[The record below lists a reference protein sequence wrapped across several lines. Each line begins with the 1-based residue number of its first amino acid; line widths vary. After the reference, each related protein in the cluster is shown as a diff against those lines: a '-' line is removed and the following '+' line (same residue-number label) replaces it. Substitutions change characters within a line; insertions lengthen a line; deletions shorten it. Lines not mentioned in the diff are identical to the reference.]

1 MRRFEDRVA
10 FITGAAHGIGRA
22 AALRL
27 ASEGAAVVVT
37 DIEADAAEEVASA
50 LAAKGSTALAL
61 ACDVTQPDQVAA
73 AMTATVARFGRL
85 DVLVNNVGVATD
97 TEFEELGD
105 EEWQRQ
111 VDPTLNGAVRCI
123 RAALPHLLAAPG
135 REAAVVSIGS
145 INALAAFGNEAYSAA
160 KAGLVSLTQNLAMR
174 YARRGVRFNLVAPGT
189 VRTRI
194 WERRLAK
201 SPGVLDR
208 MNSLYPLGRIGEP
221 ADIAAAVAF
230 LASAD
235 AAWVTGTVLRVD
247 GGVLAGHTG
256 FLHEVFE

>member
-22 AALRL
+22 TAQRL
-27 ASEGAAVVVT
+27 AGEGASIVVS
-37 DIEADAAEEVASA
+37 DIEAEAADEVAAGLKDSGSSA
-50 LAAKGSTALAL
+50 LALR
-61 ACDVTQPDQVAA
+61 CDVAQPAEVEAAVAA
-73 AMTATVARFGRL
+73 AVDRFGRL

-97 TEFEELGD
+97 TAFEEVD
-105 EEWQRQ
+105 DDEWQRQ
-111 VDPTLNGAVRCI
+111 VDPTLGGAVRCI
-123 RAALPHLLAAPG
+123 KAALPHLMSAPG
-135 REAAVVSIGS
+135 GGAVVSVGS

-174 YARRGVRFNLVAPGT
+174 YARRGVRFNLVAPDT

-201 SPGVLDR
+201 DPSVLQR
-208 MNSLYPLGRIGEP
+208 MISLYPLGRIGEP
-221 ADIAAAVAF
+221 EDIAAAIAY
-230 LASAD
+230 LASDD

-256 FLHEVFE
+256 FLREVFE

>member
-22 AALRL
+22 TAHRL

-37 DIEADAAEEVASA
+37 DVEGDAAEEVASA
-50 LAAKGSTALAL
+50 LTAGGSPALAHP
-61 ACDVTQPDQVAA
+61 CDVARAEQVEAAVAA
-73 AMTATVARFGRL
+73 ATARFGRL

-97 TEFEELGD
+97 TAFEDLGD
-105 EEWQRQ
+105 EEWLRQ

-123 RAALPHLLAAPG
+123 QATLPHLLKAPG
-135 REAAVVSIGS
+135 GGAVVSVGS

-174 YARRGVRFNLVAPGT
+174 YARKGVRFNLVAPGT

-194 WERRLAK
+194 WQRRLAK
-201 SPGVLDR
+201 DPGVLER
-208 MNSLYPLGRIGEP
+208 MTSLYPLGRIGEP
-221 ADIAAAVAF
+221 EDIAAAIAF

>member
-22 AALRL
+22 TAQRL
-27 ASEGAAVVVT
+27 AREGASVVVS
-37 DIEADAAEEVASA
+37 DIEADAADKVASA
-50 LAAKGSTALAL
+50 LAGDGSRALAL
-61 ACDVTQPDQVAA
+61 CCDVARPDQVEAAIAA
-73 AMTATVARFGRL
+73 AVDRFGRL

-97 TEFEELGD
+97 TAFEDLGE

-111 VDPTLNGAVRCI
+111 VDPTLGGAVRCI
-123 RAALPHLLAAPG
+123 QAALPHLLAAPG
-135 REAAVVSIGS
+135 GGAVVSVGS

-201 SPGVLDR
+201 DPSVLER
-208 MNSLYPLGRIGEP
+208 MTSLYPLGRIGEP
-221 ADIAAAVAF
+221 EDIAAAIAF

-256 FLHEVFE
+256 FLREVFE

>member
-22 AALRL
+22 TAQRL
-27 ASEGAAVVVT
+27 AREGASVVVS
-37 DIEADAAEEVASA
+37 DIEADAADKVASA
-50 LAAKGSTALAL
+50 LAGDGSRALAL
-61 ACDVTQPDQVAA
+61 CCDVARPDQVEAAIAA
-73 AMTATVARFGRL
+73 AVDRFGRL

-97 TEFEELGD
+97 TAFEDLGE

-111 VDPTLNGAVRCI
+111 VDPTLGGAVRCI
-123 RAALPHLLAAPG
+123 QAALPHLLAAPG
-135 REAAVVSIGS
+135 GGAVVSVGS

-201 SPGVLDR
+201 DPSVLER
-208 MNSLYPLGRIGEP
+208 MTSLYPLGRIGEP
-221 ADIAAAVAF
+221 EDIAAAIAF
-230 LASAD
+230 LASSD

-256 FLHEVFE
+256 FLREVFE

>member
-22 AALRL
+22 TAQRL
-27 ASEGAAVVVT
+27 ASEGASVVVS
-37 DIEADAAEEVASA
+37 DIEADAADKVASA
-50 LAAKGSTALAL
+50 LAGDGSRALAL
-61 ACDVTQPDQVAA
+61 CCDVARPDQVEAAIAA
-73 AMTATVARFGRL
+73 AVDRFGRL

-97 TEFEELGD
+97 TAFEDLGE

-111 VDPTLNGAVRCI
+111 VDPTLGGAVRCI
-123 RAALPHLLAAPG
+123 QAALPHLLAAPG
-135 REAAVVSIGS
+135 GGAVVSVGS

-201 SPGVLDR
+201 DPSVLER
-208 MNSLYPLGRIGEP
+208 MTSLYPLGRIGEP
-221 ADIAAAVAF
+221 EDIAAAIAF

-256 FLHEVFE
+256 FLREVFE

>member
-22 AALRL
+22 TAQRL
-27 ASEGAAVVVT
+27 AGEGASIVVS
-37 DIEADAAEEVASA
+37 DIEAEAADEVAAGLKDSGSSA
-50 LAAKGSTALAL
+50 LALR
-61 ACDVTQPDQVAA
+61 CDVAQPAEVEAAVAA
-73 AMTATVARFGRL
+73 AVDRFGRL

-97 TEFEELGD
+97 T
-105 EEWQRQ
+105 
-111 VDPTLNGAVRCI
+111 
-123 RAALPHLLAAPG
+123 APG
-135 REAAVVSIGS
+135 GGAVVSVGS

-201 SPGVLDR
+201 DPSVLQR
-208 MNSLYPLGRIGEP
+208 MISLYPLGRIGEP
-221 ADIAAAVAF
+221 EDIAAAIAY
-230 LASAD
+230 LASDD

-256 FLHEVFE
+256 FLREVFE